1 MSELLPQDRFN
12 APPASGP
19 QPMVAVR
26 NEPPVPK
33 PSIAVWRVVLA
44 GLVAVGAD
52 SVGAIPG
59 EAMPLVFD
67 IAVGV
72 VLTLI
77 LGPRVALLG
86 ALVLEAIP
94 GLGVLPSW
102 VAAVAWVAFAQGGRK
117 P

>member
-1 MSELLPQDRFN
+1 MIPSRTPAQSTAQAPSVVSATPSE
-12 APPASGP
+12 AVGP
-19 QPMVAVR
+19 R
-26 NEPPVPK
+26 

-94 GLGVLPSW
+94 GLGILPSW